1 MNLSALNLVTTAR
14 TDAESYLVLPEHA
27 DEALACQFVLRSAE
41 SRRFVNEWGRWMLFI
56 GTHWIPDRTLEVY
69 DAVRTLCAET
79 ARMVAVDPAATQ
91 AARERGAAAIA
102 SAQKVA
108 AVERLA
114 RADRLLALDVDAWD
128 ADPWILNTP
137 DGTIDL
143 KTGVLREHRPSDY
156 ITKCTRVSPGGD
168 CPLWRKSLDVW
179 TAGDPE
185 LVGFLQRFIGYA
197 LTGEIREHALAFFYG
212 LGANGKSSFLNA
224 VQELLGDYCTVAAME
239 TFVESKSDRHPADL
253 AMLSGARLVIAQ
265 ETEEGRR
272 WAESRIKSLTSG
284 DPVTA
289 RFMRRDF
296 FTFRPTFKLLFAGNH
311 RPGLRNVSEAMRR
324 RINLVPFRVTIPE
337 EQRDP
342 LLLQKLQEEWPGIL
356 AWAIEGCLEWQ
367 RIGLS
372 PPESVRAATADYLS
386 DEDVLALWIE
396 EAIEEDPEGFVR
408 TADLHASYKTWAT
421 RFDERFQGIKRFS
434 QVLED
439 RGFVRGKHPRTRD
452 RGFIDIRMKTQPGET
467 HAFA

>member
-1 MNLSALNLVTTAR
+1 LTRPALNLATTAR
-14 TDAESYLVLPEHA
+14 DDAENYLALPEHA
-27 DEALACQFVLRSAE
+27 DEALACQFVLRSADTF
-41 SRRFVNEWGRWMLFI
+41 RFVNPWGRWMLWVD
-56 GTHWIPDRTLEVY
+56 THWKEDRTLKAY
-69 DAVRTLCAET
+69 DSVRSLCAET
-79 ARMVAVDPAATQ
+79 ARMLAVDLNVAAGS
-91 AARERGAAAIA
+91 RERGAAMIA

-128 ADPWILNTP
+128 ADPWLLNTP
-137 DGTIDL
+137 EGTIDL
-143 KTGVLREHRPSDY
+143 RTGLMRAHRSGDY
-156 ITKCTRVSPGGD
+156 ITKVTAVAPGGD
-168 CPLWRKSLDVW
+168 CPLWRESLETWTGGDV
-179 TAGDPE
+179 E
-185 LVGFLQRFIGYA
+185 LVAFLRRFIGYA
-197 LTGEIREHALAFFYG
+197 LTGDIREHALAFFYG
-212 LGANGKSSFLNA
+212 SGANGKSSFLNPI
-224 VQELLGDYCTVAAME
+224 QELLGDYCTVAAME

-253 AMLSGARLVIAQ
+253 AMLNGARLVIAQ

-272 WAESRIKSLTSG
+272 WAEARIKSLTSG

-337 EQRDP
+337 EKRDP
-342 LLLQKLQEEWPGIL
+342 LLLQKLRQEWPGIL
-356 AWAIEGCLEWQ
+356 AWAIEGCMEWQ
-367 RIGLS
+367 RIGLA

-396 EAIEEDPEGFVR
+396 EAIEGDAGGFVR
-408 TADLHASYKTWAT
+408 VADLHGSYKTWAQ
-421 RFDERFQGIKRFS
+421 RFDERFQGLKRFS

-439 RGFVRGKHPRTRD
+439 RGFVRGRHPKTRD
-452 RGFIDIRMKTQPGET
+452 RGFVGIRMRTQVGET
-467 HAFA
+467 HAIA